1 VKAQLHSSFDA
12 NVGVDAN
19 VGDDDDVGEREIFG
33 TGLRR
38 VNKLNPCGI
47 DDDDDEGEDGLE
59 GVELVGLDPES
70 DP

>member
-12 NVGVDAN
+12 DANANVDVGVDAN
-19 VGDDDDVGEREIFG
+19 VDVGEREIFG

-47 DDDDDEGEDGLE
+47 DDDEGEDGLE
-59 GVELVGLDPES
+59 GVELEGLDPES